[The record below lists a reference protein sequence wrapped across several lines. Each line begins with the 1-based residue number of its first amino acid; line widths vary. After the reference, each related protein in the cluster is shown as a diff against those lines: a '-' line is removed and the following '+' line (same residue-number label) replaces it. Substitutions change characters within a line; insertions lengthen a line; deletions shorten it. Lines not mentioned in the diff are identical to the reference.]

1 MFDIIKQFFI
11 LGLMSFGG
19 PAAHIGYFHRRFIIE
34 LGWLNEEEFGSIVAI
49 SHLLPGPGSSQVGFA
64 IGYQRA
70 GWLGG
75 LSAFLSFTLPSF
87 LIMIGFAYYG
97 KSLSDNTW
105 FSVFIQ
111 GLKLLAVVVVVD
123 AIMTMFK
130 SFCKDKLTQCLC
142 IITAVIILL
151 FQSISIQIMAIVV
164 SGFIGYYL
172 NVKNN
177 KSAQEKSQFD
187 NSYSEPKATTASL
200 SINYP
205 IALLFVILFS
215 VSFLS
220 IDVHLI
226 NTFLSY
232 FQAGSLV
239 FGGGHVVLPLLQ
251 NLTTNM
257 ITTDTFLTG
266 YALAQGVPGPMFTL
280 ATYLGFYGETDTP
293 FVGSLVAT
301 IAIFMPGFLLLTC
314 FKNSW
319 MNLSNNPTLKSI
331 TTTINASVVGLLI
344 AALYQPIF
352 TSAVIQA
359 SDFAIVIIGLLALKT
374 FKLSILK
381 LIGLIVS
388 LTLMIGAIS

>member
-1 MFDIIKQFFI
+1 MFDVIKQFFI

-19 PAAHIGYFHRRFIIE
+19 PAAHIGYFHRRFVKE
-34 LGWLNEEEFGSIVAI
+34 LGWISEQEFSSIVAI

-75 LSAFLSFTLPSF
+75 LSAFFSFTLPSV
-87 LIMIGFAYYG
+87 LLMIAFAYYG
-97 KSLSDNTW
+97 QSLSDHSW
-105 FSVFIQ
+105 FNLLIHS
-111 GLKLLAVVVVVD
+111 LKLLAVIVVTE
-123 AIMTMFK
+123 AIWTMF
-130 SFCKDKLTQCLC
+130 SNFCKDKLTRCLC
-142 IITAVIILL
+142 IGTAVAILL
-151 FQSISIQIMAIVV
+151 FQSIGIQIIAIVV
-164 SGFIGYYL
+164 SGLIGYFYQRKETL
-172 NVKNN
+172 KNQVN
-177 KSAQEKSQFD
+177 KSTQALE
-187 NSYSEPKATTASL
+187 TASNSL
-200 SINYP
+200 ALNYP
-205 IALLFVILFS
+205 IALTFITIFS
-215 VSFLS
+215 LSFFTFDTRLLNS
-220 IDVHLI
+220 
-226 NTFLSY
+226 FLSY

-251 NLTTNM
+251 DLTTNVV
-257 ITTDTFLTG
+257 TTDTFLTG

-280 ATYLGFYGETDTP
+280 ATYLGFYGEPQTP
-293 FVGSLVAT
+293 FIGSILAT

-319 MNLSNNPTLKSI
+319 ANLSSNPTLKGI

-388 LTLMIGAIS
+388 LTMIINIVL